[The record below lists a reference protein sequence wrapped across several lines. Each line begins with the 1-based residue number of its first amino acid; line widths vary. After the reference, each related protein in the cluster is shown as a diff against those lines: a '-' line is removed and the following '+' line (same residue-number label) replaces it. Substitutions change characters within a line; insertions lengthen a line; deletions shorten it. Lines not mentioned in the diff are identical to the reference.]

1 MNIWGVVYVY
11 LSPCVRIAP
20 SCRGL
25 LPRRIK
31 NRERIEPFSI
41 KSIRGKAPAMMHR
54 WPSIVVSLGSAY
66 KIFMKKVLSV
76 ESRER
81 EADSSMK
88 VSLETLTCLF
98 FPLYFI
104 FFFSLPLWCLVNVK
118 FLRDFKIGIL
128 RAHSYLNIY

>member
-1 MNIWGVVYVY
+1 MRGRVY
-11 LSPCVRIAP
+11 LNLCIRIAP

-31 NRERIEPFSI
+31 DREGIEPSSI
-41 KSIRGKAPAMMHR
+41 KSIRGKEPAMMHR
-54 WPSIVVSLGSAY
+54 WPRVVSLGSVY
-66 KIFMKKVLSV
+66 KIFMRKVLSV

-98 FPLYFI
+98 FPSHFVSS
-104 FFFSLPLWCLVNVK
+104 FSLPPWCLVNVK
-118 FLRDFKIGIL
+118 FLRDFKIGIS
-128 RAHSYLNIY
+128 RAYLYLNPH